1 WLRCDLVKS
10 DGTRTAGEQV
20 YWLHNPDNHTLE
32 GPIARDLAFDTL
44 GNLYVLTPFGIQVC
58 DQNGRVRAILTLPFG
73 AKNAEAI
80 CFLGNE
86 LYVRIDGRTCVR
98 TLKHTGWNPADGFIT
113 PPSQGQG

>member
-1 WLRCDLVKS
+1 M
-10 DGTRTAGEQV
+10 
-20 YWLHNPDNHTLE
+20 
-32 GPIARDLAFDTL
+32 
-44 GNLYVLTPFGIQVC
+44 
-58 DQNGRVRAILTLPFG
+58 RAILTLPFG